1 VLKERIVL
9 GRLVNRDSFSE
20 RAMALSQRGKFR
32 YLDRMATSSRTMV
45 QNSAKSNY
53 HQLRHQLFTHSP
65 QTRVQSDLRH
75 MLVGS
80 RTGRAKRA
88 QWKGDWQSTSRR
100 KDAVGH
106 SQSCDSFSKQY
117 RVPQPSTQLYQW

>member
-1 VLKERIVL
+1 LGSFNTWDFCLATFPHHSTDRERGSQNVKNTVLKERIVL

-88 QWKGDWQSTSRR
+88 Q
-100 KDAVGH
+100 
-106 SQSCDSFSKQY
+106 
-117 RVPQPSTQLYQW
+117 